1 LLVEIPRAGVAPA
14 KRLLKK
20 CNVDSGGRY
29 DMLRLIDFVT
39 GRILGP
45 EPGNAGRRPP
55 CTPDLPKDPKPVR
68 PPEPF
73 CTTGPDLG
81 KLGKQLKQ
89 RSKKRRK
96 R

>member
-1 LLVEIPRAGVAPA
+1 MVSI
-14 KRLLKK
+14 
-20 CNVDSGGRY
+20 
-29 DMLRLIDFVT
+29 MDFLT
-39 GRILGP
+39 GRVLSSKPGP
-45 EPGNAGRRPP
+45 GSRRPP

-81 KLGKQLKQ
+81 KLGRQLKR
-89 RSKKRRK
+89 RSKTRRN